1 VYKGIMAKQY
11 YQGDFGFK
19 TILKR
24 YPNFKSFVSVLK
36 KDKSNLYLETNDGI
50 MSNIPLVKTI
60 ADPKEFNRV
69 LEVLTKVKNAKF
81 NIKTRD
87 NIVDVSMGPLTW
99 RYYRSGG
106 RLQNVF
112 DEKGNAKTASKPTIS
127 QQEDG
132 VRYLLES
139 AKLQSKQ
146 NINKAIGFSFGEDW
160 HNSFERSFKGISDKI
175 MNPSTMKQYNFYRD
189 SDSKKPI
196 FLNQL
201 TDEQILPDKKD
212 NWNPSDL
219 WAVKKASESKLKVE
233 VDKLY
238 KAVSKDN
245 DIEKLNDFIFKKFKA
260 KEIIGI
266 SLKQVTKPM
275 ATIQKVQTDAKY
287 MNSLRYDGIIEKFK
301 FDCGNSYFDILLKM
315 KVFKKTVE
323 YRFRFRPRGAS
334 GQVKTYGE
342 GQPVEQKTFDGAIS
356 SDVVDKE
363 FKDTR
368 TFEGLA
374 LKLKTKTNV
383 ISTLKT
389 SNLNKD
395 FVEFVEKDK
404 FKLVKVSG
412 LEDKLS
418 DYEIKRGIVLLYYI
432 YKFEIST
439 NKQRLFKS
447 FYLAAKKLN
456 EFSSIH
462 FKVF

>member
-1 VYKGIMAKQY
+1 MAKQY

-287 MNSLRYDGIIEKFK
+287 MNSLTYDGIIEKFK

-432 YKFEIST
+432 YKFETTS
-439 NKQRLFKS
+439 NKQRTFKS

>member
-1 VYKGIMAKQY
+1 MAKQY

-24 YPNFKSFVSVLK
+24 YPTFKSFVSVLK
-36 KDKSNLYLETNDGI
+36 KDKSNLYLETNDGV

-69 LEVLTKVKNAKF
+69 LTILTKVKGAKF

-87 NIVDVSMGPLTW
+87 NVVDVTMGNFTW

-112 DEKGNAKTASKPTIS
+112 DEKGNAKKASKPTIP

-139 AKLQSKQ
+139 AKLQSKM
-146 NINKAIGFSFGEDW
+146 NINKAVKFNFGSDW
-160 HNSFERSFKGISDKI
+160 HDSFERSFKGISDNI
-175 MNPSTMKQYNFYRD
+175 MNTTTMKSYNFYRD
-189 SDSKKPI
+189 SNPKKPK

-201 TDEQILPDKKD
+201 TDESILPDKKD
-212 NWNPSDL
+212 NWNPSDI
-219 WAVKKASESKLKVE
+219 WAVKKTSENKLEKE

-238 KAVSKDN
+238 KDVSKDN
-245 DIEKLNDFIFKKFKA
+245 DIEKLNDYIFKKFKS

-266 SLKQVTKPM
+266 SLKQVTRPT
-275 ATIQKVQTDAKY
+275 AIVQKVQNDAKFLK
-287 MNSLRYDGIIEKFK
+287 SLRYDGILEKFK

-315 KVFKKTVE
+315 KVFRKTVD

-356 SDVVDKE
+356 ADVVDKE

-368 TFEGLA
+368 IFEGLA
-374 LKLKTKTNV
+374 LKLKTKGNV
-383 ISTLKT
+383 LSTLKT
-389 SNLNKD
+389 SNLNED
-395 FVEFVEKDK
+395 FIEFVEDNK
-404 FKLVKVSG
+404 FKMVKVSG

-432 YKFEIST
+432 YKFETSS

-462 FKVF
+462 YKVF

>member
-1 VYKGIMAKQY
+1 MAKQY

-418 DYEIKRGIVLLYYI
+418 DYEIKRGIVLLYYV

>member
-1 VYKGIMAKQY
+1 MAKQY

-69 LEVLTKVKNAKF
+69 LDVLTKVKTAKF
-81 NIKTRD
+81 NVKTRD
-87 NIVDVSMGPLTW
+87 NIVDVTMGNFTW

>member
-1 VYKGIMAKQY
+1 MAKQY
-11 YQGDFGFK
+11 YQGDYGFK

-24 YPNFKSFVSVLK
+24 YPMFKSFVSVLG
-36 KDKSNLYLETNDGI
+36 KDKGNLYLETNDGV
-50 MSNIPLVKTI
+50 MSNVPLVKTI

-69 LEVLTKVKNAKF
+69 LSVLSNVKGVKF
-81 NIKTRD
+81 NEKTRD
-87 NIVDVSMGPLTW
+87 NIIDVTIGQLTW

-112 DEKGNAKTASKPTIS
+112 DEKGNALAASKPTIP

-132 VRYLLES
+132 VRYLLTS

-160 HNSFERSFKGISDKI
+160 HNSFERSFKGISDNI

-189 SDSKKPI
+189 SDKQKPL

-212 NWNPSDL
+212 NWNPSDI
-219 WAVKKASESKLKVE
+219 WAVKKSSISALTKE
-233 VDKLY
+233 VAKLY
-238 KAVSKDN
+238 KDVSQNN
-245 DIEKLNDFIFKKFKA
+245 DIEKLNAYISKKFKA

-266 SLKQVTKPM
+266 SLKQVTKSI
-275 ATIQKVQTDAKY
+275 ATVQKVQTDAKY
-287 MNSLRYDGIIEKFK
+287 VNSLSYDGIIEKFK
-301 FDCGNSYFDILLKM
+301 FNCGNSYFDILLKM
-315 KVFKKTVE
+315 KVFKKTVD

-368 TFEGLA
+368 LFEGKA
-374 LKLKTKTNV
+374 LRLKTKGTV
-383 ISTLKT
+383 LSTLKT
-389 SNLNKD
+389 SSLNKD

-404 FKLVKVSG
+404 FKLVTVSG
-412 LEDKLS
+412 QKDKLS

-432 YKFEIST
+432 YKFETTT
-439 NKQRLFKS
+439 NKQRTFKS

>member
-1 VYKGIMAKQY
+1 M
-11 YQGDFGFK
+11 
-19 TILKR
+19 
-24 YPNFKSFVSVLK
+24 
-36 KDKSNLYLETNDGI
+36 
-50 MSNIPLVKTI
+50 
-60 ADPKEFNRV
+60 
-69 LEVLTKVKNAKF
+69 
-81 NIKTRD
+81 
-87 NIVDVSMGPLTW
+87 
-99 RYYRSGG
+99 
-106 RLQNVF
+106 
-112 DEKGNAKTASKPTIS
+112 
-127 QQEDG
+127 
-132 VRYLLES
+132 RYLLES

>member
-1 VYKGIMAKQY
+1 MAKQY

-69 LEVLTKVKNAKF
+69 LDVLTKVKTAKF
-81 NIKTRD
+81 NVKTRD
-87 NIVDVSMGPLTW
+87 NIVDVTMGNFTW

-112 DEKGNAKTASKPTIS
+112 DEKGNAKSASKPTIP

-132 VRYLLES
+132 VRYLLTS

-146 NINKAIGFSFGEDW
+146 NINKAIGFSFGKDW
-160 HNSFERSFKGISDKI
+160 HDSFERSFKGISDNI

>member
-1 VYKGIMAKQY
+1 MAKQY

-439 NKQRLFKS
+439 NKQILFKS

>member
-1 VYKGIMAKQY
+1 MAKQY

-24 YPNFKSFVSVLK
+24 YPTFKSFVSVLK

-69 LEVLTKVKNAKF
+69 LDVLTKVKTAKF
-81 NIKTRD
+81 NVKTRD
-87 NIVDVSMGPLTW
+87 NIVDVTMGNFTW

-112 DEKGNAKTASKPTIS
+112 DEKGNAKTASKPTIP

-139 AKLQSKQ
+139 AKLQSKM
-146 NINKAIGFSFGEDW
+146 NINKAIGFNFGSDW
-160 HNSFERSFKGISDKI
+160 HDSFERTFKGISDNI
-175 MNPSTMKQYNFYRD
+175 MNPTTMKSYNFYRD
-189 SDSKKPI
+189 SNPKKPI

-201 TDEQILPDKKD
+201 TDESILPDKKD
-212 NWNPSDL
+212 NWNPSDI
-219 WAVKKASESKLKVE
+219 WAVKRSSESKLKSE

-245 DIEKLNDFIFKKFKA
+245 DIEKLNDFIFKKFKS

-266 SLKQVTKPM
+266 SLKQVTRPI
-275 ATIQKVQTDAKY
+275 ATVQKVQTDAKY
-287 MNSLRYDGIIEKFK
+287 MNSLKYDGILEKFK

-315 KVFKKTVE
+315 KVFRKTVD

-368 TFEGLA
+368 LFEGLA
-374 LKLKTKTNV
+374 LKLKTKGNV
-383 ISTLKT
+383 LSTLKT
-389 SNLNKD
+389 SNLNED
-395 FVEFVEKDK
+395 FIEFVEDNK
-404 FKLVKVSG
+404 FKMVKVSG

-432 YKFEIST
+432 FKFETTSD
-439 NKQRLFKS
+439 KQRLFKS

>member
-1 VYKGIMAKQY
+1 MAKQY

-69 LEVLTKVKNAKF
+69 LDVLTKVKNAKF

>member
-1 VYKGIMAKQY
+1 MAKQY

-238 KAVSKDN
+238 KAASKDN

>member
-1 VYKGIMAKQY
+1 MAKQY

-24 YPNFKSFVSVLK
+24 YPTFKSFVRVLK
-36 KDKSNLYLETNDGI
+36 KDKSNLYLETNDGV

-69 LEVLTKVKNAKF
+69 LAILTKVKGAKF

-87 NIVDVSMGPLTW
+87 NIVDVTMGNLTW

-112 DEKGNAKTASKPTIS
+112 DEKGNARTASKPTIP

-139 AKLQSKQ
+139 AKLQSKM
-146 NINKAIGFSFGEDW
+146 NINKAVGFNFGSDW
-160 HNSFERSFKGISDKI
+160 HDSFERSFEGISKEI
-175 MNPSTMKQYNFYRD
+175 MNPTTMKSYNFYRD
-189 SDSKKPI
+189 SNPKKPK

-201 TDEQILPDKKD
+201 TDESILPDKKD
-212 NWNPSDL
+212 NWNPSDI
-219 WAVKKASESKLKVE
+219 WAVKRSSENKLAKE

-238 KAVSKDN
+238 KDVSKDN
-245 DIEKLNDFIFKKFKA
+245 DIEKLNDYIFKKFKS

-266 SLKQVTKPM
+266 SLKQVTAPK
-275 ATIQKVQTDAKY
+275 ATVQKIQTDAKY
-287 MNSLRYDGIIEKFK
+287 MNSLRYDGIIKKFE
-301 FDCGNSYFDILLKM
+301 FDCGNSYFDILFKM

-356 SDVVDKE
+356 SDVVDNQ
-363 FKDTR
+363 FRDTR
-368 TFEGLA
+368 TFETNI
-374 LKLKTKTNV
+374 LKVKTKGNV
-383 ISTLKT
+383 LSTIKT
-389 SNLNKD
+389 ANFNED
-395 FVEFVEKDK
+395 FVDFVVDDK

-412 LEDKLS
+412 TEDKLS
-418 DYEIKRGIVLLYYI
+418 DYEIKRAIVLLYYI
-432 YKFEIST
+432 YKFETSN
-439 NKQRLFKS
+439 NKQRLFKT

>member
-1 VYKGIMAKQY
+1 MAKQY

-112 DEKGNAKTASKPTIS
+112 DEKGNAKSASKPTIP

>member
-1 VYKGIMAKQY
+1 MAKQY

-87 NIVDVSMGPLTW
+87 NIVDVTMGNFTW

>member
-1 VYKGIMAKQY
+1 MAKQY

-50 MSNIPLVKTI
+50 MSNIPLVKTL

-418 DYEIKRGIVLLYYI
+418 DYEIKRGIVLLYYV

>member
-1 VYKGIMAKQY
+1 MAKQY

-69 LEVLTKVKNAKF
+69 LDVLTKVKTAKF
-81 NIKTRD
+81 NVKTRD
-87 NIVDVSMGPLTW
+87 NIVDVTMGNFTW

-112 DEKGNAKTASKPTIS
+112 DEKGNAKSASKPTIS

>member
-1 VYKGIMAKQY
+1 MAKQY

-315 KVFKKTVE
+315 KVFKKTVD

>member
-1 VYKGIMAKQY
+1 MAKQY

-69 LEVLTKVKNAKF
+69 LDVLTKVKNAKF

-112 DEKGNAKTASKPTIS
+112 DEKGNALAASKPTIP

-404 FKLVKVSG
+404 FKLIKVSG

>member
-1 VYKGIMAKQY
+1 MAKQY

-112 DEKGNAKTASKPTIS
+112 DEKGNALAASKPTIP

-189 SDSKKPI
+189 SDNKKPI

-201 TDEQILPDKKD
+201 TDESILPDKKD
-212 NWNPSDL
+212 NWNPSDI
-219 WAVKKASESKLKVE
+219 WAVKRSSESKLKSE

-245 DIEKLNDFIFKKFKA
+245 DIEKLNDFIFKKFKS

-266 SLKQVTKPM
+266 SLKQVTRPI
-275 ATIQKVQTDAKY
+275 ATVQKVQTDAKY
-287 MNSLRYDGIIEKFK
+287 MNSLSYDGILEKFN

-315 KVFKKTVE
+315 KVFRKTVE

-368 TFEGLA
+368 IFEGLA
-374 LKLKTKTNV
+374 LKLKTKGTV
-383 ISTLKT
+383 LATLKT

-395 FVEFVEKDK
+395 FIEFVEDNK
-404 FKLVKVSG
+404 FKMVKVSG

-432 YKFEIST
+432 YKFEITS

>member
-1 VYKGIMAKQY
+1 MAKQY

-69 LEVLTKVKNAKF
+69 LDVLTKVKNAKF

-462 FKVF
+462 FKVFQFTK